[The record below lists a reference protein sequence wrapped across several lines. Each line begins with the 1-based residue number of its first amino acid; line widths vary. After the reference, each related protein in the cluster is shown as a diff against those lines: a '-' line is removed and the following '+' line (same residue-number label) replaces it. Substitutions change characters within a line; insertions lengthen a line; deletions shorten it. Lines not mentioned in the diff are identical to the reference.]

1 MLNKNNPE
9 DVNMLNDLIVAA
21 CINGDDLNQ
30 LKSRIADSDDC
41 LFEKCEQFVSDFRRM
56 KEQGDRLSPAAVKVL
71 LSQGK
76 KIWLT
81 KETLSLLKD
90 EFATEADQAPQN
102 ESQANGEPDET
113 SAGQGAASD
122 LLTQPDKQNQEP
134 SELSSILLGL
144 ARKYKKWLI
153 GLAAIALLFAYI
165 IPQVKATIQKHEEE
179 QRLESAIKSISLC
192 SELATVEYKVK
203 MVHVEKDEN
212 KILEFFNNIT
222 KIIGWNLGR
231 ERSMAIVSTAK
242 IKAGIN
248 LKDFSPDNVSAN
260 GKAITVNLPKPELFE
275 PNITVNECHL
285 YVGSL
290 RQSIDLKRINNAE
303 QETEEELNNY
313 LQHCDILTVSQKN
326 AREFFEAFLEQ
337 LGYTSITINFI

>member
-9 DVNMLNDLIVAA
+9 DVNILNDLIIAA

-30 LKSRIADSDDC
+30 LKSRIADSGDG
-41 LFEKCEQFVSDFRRM
+41 LFEKCEQFVSDFLKM
-56 KEQGDRLSPAAVKVL
+56 KEQGDRPSPAAVKAL
-71 LSQGK
+71 LSRGK
-76 KIWLT
+76 QIWLT

-90 EFATEADQAPQN
+90 KLTTEAEQAPQD
-102 ESQANGEPDET
+102 EPQTNGEPDET
-113 SAGQGAASD
+113 SAGLGADSD
-122 LLTQPDKQNQEP
+122 LMTQLDSQSQEP

-153 GLAAIALLFAYI
+153 SLAAIALLFAYI
-165 IPQVKATIQKHEEE
+165 IPEVKATIQKHEEE
-179 QRLESAIKSISLC
+179 QRLESAIKGISLC

-203 MVHVEKDEN
+203 LVHVEKDEN

-222 KIIGWNLGR
+222 SIIGWNLGR

-260 GKAITVNLPKPELFE
+260 GKAITVNLPKPELFK
-275 PNITVNECHL
+275 PSITVNECHL

-290 RQSIDLKRINNAE
+290 RQKIDLKRINNAE

-313 LQHCDILTVSQKN
+313 LQHCDILTVSQQN
-326 AREFFEAFLEQ
+326 AREFFEAFLKQ

>member
-30 LKSRIADSDDC
+30 HKSRIADSGDG

-56 KEQGDRLSPAAVKVL
+56 KEQGDRLSPAAVKAL

-76 KIWLT
+76 QIWLT
-81 KETLSLLKD
+81 EETLSLLKD
-90 EFATEADQAPQN
+90 ALATEADQAPQD
-102 ESQANGEPDET
+102 EPQASGEPDDAST
-113 SAGQGAASD
+113 GQEAASG
-122 LLTQPDKQNQEP
+122 LLTQPDRQNQEP

-165 IPQVKATIQKHEEE
+165 VPQVKATIQKHEEE
-179 QRLESAIKSISLC
+179 QRLENAIKGISLC

-203 MVHVEKDEN
+203 LVHIEKDEN
-212 KILEFFNNIT
+212 KILEFFNSIT
-222 KIIGWNLGR
+222 SVIGWNLDR
-231 ERSMAIVSTAK
+231 ERSMAIVNTAT

-248 LKDFSPDNVSAN
+248 LKKFSPDKVSAS
-260 GKAITVNLPKPELFE
+260 GKSITVNLPRAELFE
-275 PNITVNECHL
+275 SNITVNECHL
-285 YVGSL
+285 YVGNL
-290 RQSIDLKRINNAE
+290 RKNINLEEIHDAE
-303 QETEEELNNY
+303 QETKGELDNY
-313 LQHCDILTVSQKN
+313 LQHCDILTVSQQN
-326 AREFFEAFLEQ
+326 AREFFEAFLKQ
-337 LGYTSITINFI
+337 LGYTSITIHFI